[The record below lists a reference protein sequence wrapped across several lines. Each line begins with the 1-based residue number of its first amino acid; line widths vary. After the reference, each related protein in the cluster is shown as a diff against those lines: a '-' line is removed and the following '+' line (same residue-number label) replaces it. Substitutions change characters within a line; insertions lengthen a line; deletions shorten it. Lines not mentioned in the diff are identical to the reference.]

1 MISIIAESKSDNLFT
16 IESFKEMIDY
26 QKMMFSIEEFRK
38 TTLNEDTREAERPSS
53 GEKVTFNDICRMIPY
68 ATKDADGKPI
78 IVNKCLNTP
87 QPIDFIYDLETDSYP
102 IENYST
108 EEALLDKVKLGKTEP
123 PIKPLIISNF
133 VAETVPEE
141 IEQNLETGII
151 TEFSKG
157 KAAAWSYLIQNGR
170 NEDIDESMYEVWEK
184 ELMDKT
190 EEWNAKSK
198 HLTINLFT
206 IYGVRLAF
214 SEDIQ
219 ADLATLSIAIILV
232 AVYTILALGTFSTMH
247 CRLVVSLIGLLCVG
261 ISYAAGFGL
270 MFLMGG

>member
-133 VAETVPEE
+133 VAETVPE
-141 IEQNLETGII
+141 
-151 TEFSKG
+151 
-157 KAAAWSYLIQNGR
+157 
-170 NEDIDESMYEVWEK
+170 
-184 ELMDKT
+184 
-190 EEWNAKSK
+190 
-198 HLTINLFT
+198 
-206 IYGVRLAF
+206 
-214 SEDIQ
+214 
-219 ADLATLSIAIILV
+219 
-232 AVYTILALGTFSTMH
+232 
-247 CRLVVSLIGLLCVG
+247 
-261 ISYAAGFGL
+261 
-270 MFLMGG
+270 